1 MDFFY
6 SLVCQLFCSKCGVL
20 EYGIREKK
28 DGSNIKE
35 VVVVGGDASWLWGW
49 GSFAIVGF
57 FYKFHHHHTNTFV
70 TRRRRRR
77 RSNNFDDH
85 QNFSKNTSF

>member
-1 MDFFY
+1 
-6 SLVCQLFCSKCGVL
+6 L

-35 VVVVGGDASWLWGW
+35 VVIVGGDVSWLWGW

-57 FYKFHHHHTNTFV
+57 FYKFHHHHTNTSV
-70 TRRRRRR
+70 IRRR